1 MDYVSLRLN
10 LGTLVRWHSAYRLAL
25 NVKKF
30 RFMCYPLKSS
40 PASFCHSLDGSSL
53 SNQNYTEDIGVTFD
67 SKLRF
72 DTHPLEVTNQA
83 TKFSGFILRTSSYL
97 GLHQPSSTLF
107 NFLLLT
113 IVEYC
118 TVIWTP
124 SHNCDCLVLKK
135 VQRKCT
141 YCLFFKKNFLLP
153 DTPRLTSSS

>member
-1 MDYVSLRLN
+1 MSKSFALCATRSN
-10 LGTLVRWHSAYRLAL
+10 PHQHPFATLLTDLPYRI
-25 NVKKF
+25 
-30 RFMCYPLKSS
+30 RTTLKTSE
-40 PASFCHSLDGSSL
+40 SL
-53 SNQNYTEDIGVTFD
+53 STVNSALTPIP
-67 SKLRF
+67 SKSRTRLQ
-72 DTHPLEVTNQA
+72 P
-83 TKFSGFILRTSSYL
+83 GFILRTSSYL